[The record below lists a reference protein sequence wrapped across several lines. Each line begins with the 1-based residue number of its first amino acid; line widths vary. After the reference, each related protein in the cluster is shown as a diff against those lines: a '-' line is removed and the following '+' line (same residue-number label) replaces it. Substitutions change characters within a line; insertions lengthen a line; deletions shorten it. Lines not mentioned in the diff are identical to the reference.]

1 MDERYRDF
9 EKTEQL
15 LFGFSLQDRL
25 AALAKLGD
33 FLAEKNEQLE
43 AVMELTYRENKWFIL
58 ENQQKALEA
67 IRTVFLDR
75 QKLNEWVA
83 QYPNLKETTN
93 SKKTIAVIMAG
104 NIPLVGF
111 HDFLCVFVAGH
122 KALLKLSDKDKYLFP
137 FLLQKLVEI
146 EPCAKDYFEVTE
158 RMTDFQGVIATG
170 SNNTARYFEAYFS
183 KYPHIIR
190 KNRNSIAVLDG
201 TETDEEI
208 IALGHDIFDYFGLG
222 CRSVSKLFSPK
233 GYDYDRALGLWHEAF
248 KTMVLHDKYKNNFD
262 YNYALYMLNRTK
274 FLINGCLILIE
285 DKNLFSRI
293 ASIHYE
299 TYEDLQTLENQLVE
313 IEDQLQCV
321 STKVVLDKVRTVN
334 LGATQQPT
342 LMDYPDGVDVM
353 AFLVDELGK

>member
-1 MDERYRDF
+1 MDGRYRDF
-9 EKTEQL
+9 EKIDNL
-15 LFGFSLQDRL
+15 VLGFNLQERL

-43 AVMELTYRENKWFIL
+43 AVVTQSYNENLWFTI
-58 ENQQKALEA
+58 ENQKKSIDA

-75 QKLNEWVA
+75 QKLHNWVA
-83 QYPNLKETTN
+83 QYPDLKEYT
-93 SKKTIAVIMAG
+93 SPKKTIAVIMAG

-122 KALLKLSDKDKYLFP
+122 KALLKLSDKDKRLFP

-146 EPCAKDYFEVTE
+146 DSRAKDYFEITE

-201 TETDEEI
+201 SESDEEI

-222 CRSVSKLFSPK
+222 CRSVSKLYSPK

-285 DKNLFSRI
+285 EKNLFSRI
-293 ASIHYE
+293 ASLHYE
-299 TYEDLQTLENQLVE
+299 TYEDLQSLENELIA

-321 STKVVLDKVRTVN
+321 STKADLAQVRTVT
-334 LGATQQPT
+334 LGTTQQPT

-353 AFLVDELGK
+353 AFLVNEL